1 MTRLLDIP
9 HEPDAPRHPPFDGGR
24 GYIEIED
31 ELPEHYAVRP
41 VRPVAQLAA
50 RVGLWGAVG
59 FGCLGGLIGLIRPT
73 AAADVPA
80 VVAPVEEAGVPSP
93 VSGVAERTVEAWLTA
108 TENDREALDA
118 LFVDGVSVA
127 DRGGAALTVA
137 DVSTVAGRRLE
148 AGYWTV
154 TVAAD
159 VTEPPAGGA
168 VDPAGGAAEPVTAT
182 WYVEVGIVG
191 DVGAGLAALT
201 TPAVMPAPP
210 GVDDGWKRR
219 DDDTWTPR
227 DDDPIVGAVQGFLSA
242 LLTGEGDPLR
252 YMATGGS
259 ITAADPPPFTEVVV
273 LQMAVTGDRDDTEV
287 RAWTQAEATT
297 GGGSRRVVAYELVL
311 TRSVDRWEITELS
324 GVPLA
329 VVAPRGDDAAEGT
342 DPADATDATDGTSGA
357 DDSEGSNDSG
367 EPAPNGGGSEGTDSN
382 GPGGSLPP
390 AVDSEPSDPGGGG
403 TTDGQGDGTVADD
416 L

>member
-9 HEPDAPRHPPFDGGR
+9 HEPDAPRYPPFDAGP

-50 RVGLWGAVG
+50 RVGLWGAVV
-59 FGCLGGLIGLIRPT
+59 FGCLGGLIGLFRPT
-73 AAADVPA
+73 ARPDAPA
-80 VVAPVEEAGVPSP
+80 VVAAADDAGVPAP

-108 TENDREALDA
+108 TEDDREALDA

-127 DRGGAALTVA
+127 DRGGAVPTVA
-137 DVSTVAGRRLE
+137 EVTTVAGRRLE
-148 AGYWTV
+148 DGYWTV

-159 VTEPPAGGA
+159 ITEPAAAGA
-168 VDPAGGAAEPVTAT
+168 VDPGGAAAEPATAT

-191 DVGAGLAALT
+191 DVGGGLAALT
-201 TPAVMPAPP
+201 TPSVMPAPP
-210 GVDDGWKRR
+210 GVDDGWEQS
-219 DDDTWTPR
+219 DDDAWTPQ
-227 DDDPIVGAVQGFLSA
+227 DDDPIVATVQGFLSA

-252 YMATGGS
+252 YLAPGGS
-259 ITAADPPPFTEVVV
+259 IRAADPPPFTELVVV
-273 LQMAVTGDRDDTEV
+273 QMAVTGEDDDTEV

-297 GGGSRRVVAYELVL
+297 PGGSRRVVAYELVL

-324 GVPLA
+324 GVPLE
-329 VVAPRGDDAAEGT
+329 VVAPPGDDE
-342 DPADATDATDGTSGA
+342 ADATDATDTTDTTESTDTTTSETDGSEPEGT
-357 DDSEGSNDSG
+357 
-367 EPAPNGGGSEGTDSN
+367 GSEGTGSS
-382 GPGGSLPP
+382 GGSGGSLPP
-390 AVDSEPSDPGGGG
+390 AVDSSPPGPEA
-403 TTDGQGDGTVADD
+403 TEATDGQSGDGTVVDD